1 VPHGSKTKT
10 NVLARRHAGVDA
22 RIGIETGDMT
32 LGLVNEL
39 RNLGLAVVC
48 LDARHARAAEIRPS
62 DPFAATSGPGFDPW
76 LKLDA
81 TFHKRR
87 RAAYSADATYIIES
101 EVAVDGG
108 RTQL

>member
-10 NVLARRHAGVDA
+10 NVLVRRHAGVDA

-48 LDARHARAAEIRPS
+48 LDARHARAAPRFGRVIHSPRPL
-62 DPFAATSGPGFDPW
+62 DPGSTLG
-76 LKLDA
+76 
-81 TFHKRR
+81 
-87 RAAYSADATYIIES
+87 
-101 EVAVDGG
+101 
-108 RTQL
+108 